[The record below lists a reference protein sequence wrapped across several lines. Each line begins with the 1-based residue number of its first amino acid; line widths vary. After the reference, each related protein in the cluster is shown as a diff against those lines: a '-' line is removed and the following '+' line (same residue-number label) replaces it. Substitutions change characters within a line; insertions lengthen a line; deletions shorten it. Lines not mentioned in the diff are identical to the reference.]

1 MYVLYCVRLA
11 PALAPP
17 TSVVAPPTS
26 VDAPPTRALT
36 PPTPAVAP
44 PTVLPSPVSKHAAV
58 DIENSVSMERLKQA
72 SPAAAP
78 VRSVTLQFNFDR
90 CFSTGP

>member
-1 MYVLYCVRLA
+1 MLRPISLIDTARPVILA
-11 PALAPP
+11 L
-17 TSVVAPPTS
+17 
-26 VDAPPTRALT
+26 
-36 PPTPAVAP
+36 PTPIP
-44 PTVLPSPVSKHAAV
+44 PTVLPSAVSKHAAV